1 VEEWSL
7 SIQQQIK
14 PTLLVEGDYFG
25 SHGVKLLGQVLD
37 NVAAVAGTSPLA
49 GRLQWPAFPPYVNNG
64 FDEYMSWYH
73 GVDLKVE
80 KRYSRN
86 LMFLLAYTFSK
97 TLDESDSLG
106 NGNIYGQPTA
116 NPTRYNISMFKG
128 PAGFDIRNRVS
139 ASFHYDIPGQTGNKL
154 ADTLIAHWQVSGI
167 VTADSGVPFFPY
179 LTTDNENIGIASFG
193 SPRYTEFPNLACNP
207 AQGFTQSATQ
217 WFNTGCY
224 QLPQFGTRGD
234 AGRHGV
240 YSQGLRNLDAA
251 IDKQWPLGEKKVK
264 SLQFRA
270 EFFNA
275 LNATT
280 FDPPGIFFGTPGFGK
295 VSSTVRQP
303 GRQIQFA
310 LKFHF

>member
-1 VEEWSL
+1 
-7 SIQQQIK
+7 
-14 PTLLVEGDYFG
+14 
-25 SHGVKLLGQVLD
+25 
-37 NVAAVAGTSPLA
+37 
-49 GRLQWPAFPPYVNNG
+49 
-64 FDEYMSWYH
+64 
-73 GVDLKVE
+73 
-80 KRYSRN
+80 
-86 LMFLLAYTFSK
+86 
-97 TLDESDSLG
+97 
-106 NGNIYGQPTA
+106 
-116 NPTRYNISMFKG
+116 MFKG

-139 ASFHYDIPGQTGNKL
+139 ASFNYDIPGQTGNKF

-167 VTADSGVPFFPY
+167 VTADSGIPFFPY

-193 SPRYTEFPNLACNP
+193 SPRYTEFPNLVCNP

-224 QLPQFGTRGD
+224 QLPPFGTRGD

-240 YSQGLRNLDAA
+240 YSQGLRNFDAA
-251 IDKQWPLGEKKVK
+251 INKQWPLGEKKVK

-280 FDPPGIFFGTPGFGK
+280 FDPPGIFFGTAGFGK